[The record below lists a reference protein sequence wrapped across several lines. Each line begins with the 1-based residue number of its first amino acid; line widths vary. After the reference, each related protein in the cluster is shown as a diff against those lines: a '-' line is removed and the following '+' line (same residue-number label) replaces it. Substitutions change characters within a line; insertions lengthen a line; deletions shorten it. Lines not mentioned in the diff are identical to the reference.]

1 MRKLDFPKDFLWGTA
16 TASYQ
21 VEGAGHEGGRG
32 ECIWDIFAR
41 KPGNVYAGESG
52 EVACDQYHRY
62 AEDIALMAGLGF
74 KSYRFSIAWPRII
87 PGGTGKLN
95 PEGAAYYR
103 ALCGELHKYGMS
115 ACATIYHWD
124 LPQSLE
130 DKGGW
135 AERSTAVAFAEF
147 AQVCFAEL
155 GDCVDQWI
163 TINEPFCIAYLG
175 YRFGVHAPGVKDLQ
189 KSLNAVHHVNLAHG
203 LAVKAYRKTGLKAPI
218 GITWNPNTPRPASA
232 SQEDKR
238 AALIARALET
248 EVFMFPCL
256 GKGYPGLVT
265 EELGLKFPVQTGDLE
280 TIAQKIDFIG
290 VNYYNE
296 SAVAA
301 DREAEFK
308 YRAQPFWQDVSDM
321 GWPLVPG
328 GLERQLRWI
337 ADIKAS
343 WSGQDA
349 PGGQDGG
356 LGIPIYI
363 TENGYARRDCVESDG
378 RVHDRD
384 RIKYIRQHLEVC
396 SRLIKEGI
404 NLKGYYAWSF
414 LDNFEWSFGYTKR
427 FGIVFVDYATQKRIL
442 KDSAYFFRDLIAGY
456 GEW

>member
-1 MRKLDFPKDFLWGTA
+1 MQKLDFPHDFLWGTA

-21 VEGAGHEGGRG
+21 VEGAGHEGGRS

-62 AEDIALMAGLGF
+62 REDIALMAELGF

-87 PGGTGKLN
+87 PSGRGKVN
-95 PEGAAYYR
+95 PEGIAYYR
-103 ALCGELHKYGMS
+103 ALCDELHKYGIS

-135 AERSTAVAFAEF
+135 AERSIVDAFAEF
-147 AQVCFAEL
+147 AQVCFDEL
-155 GDCVDQWI
+155 GDRVDRWI
-163 TINEPFCIAYLG
+163 TINEPFCVAYLG
-175 YRFGVHAPGVKDLQ
+175 YRFGVHAPGVRDLQ

-203 LAVKAYRKTGLKAPI
+203 LAVKTYRKTGLKAPI
-218 GITWNPNTPRPASA
+218 GITWNPSTPRPATLSGA
-232 SQEDKR
+232 DRK

-248 EVFMFPCL
+248 EVFMLPCL

-265 EELGLKFPVQTGDLE
+265 GELGLKFPIQGGDLE

-296 SAVAA
+296 GAVAE
-301 DREAEFK
+301 DRKAEFS
-308 YRAQPFWQDVSDM
+308 YSARPFWQDFSAM

-337 ADIKAS
+337 AETA
-343 WSGQDA
+343 GNA
-349 PGGQDGG
+349 FGGPD
-356 LGIPIYI
+356 IPIYI
-363 TENGYARRDCVESDG
+363 TENGYARQDCVESDG
-378 RVHDRD
+378 RVHDRE
-384 RIKYIRQHLEVC
+384 RIDYIRRHLEVC
-396 SRLIKEGI
+396 SALIKEGI
-404 NLKGYYAWSF
+404 KIKGYYAWSF
-414 LDNFEWSFGYTKR
+414 LDNFEWAYGYTKR
-427 FGIVFVDYATQKRIL
+427 FGIVHVDYATQKRTV